1 MNLWVASKMLRG
13 WLIRPSLNCRYS
25 QVYSKKKGTKHGKC
39 EWDREASTSKLN
51 SASGL
56 RLLFP
61 HTWFWYGWRF
71 ALWNGFLE
79 YPNLKSLMIR
89 MEWKFILTFVLPL
102 LLDSVLQIRKWHFHL
117 IFTLKNI
124 NSTLSDA
131 LQVEVC
137 IASST
142 GHGASSAVH
151 QGSAYKASIG
161 DEDIATTRGTRQVIQ
176 QLGVQVVSK
185 AKGVKSTRQLFPTC
199 RKKAEQQSCWLFGAF
214 YMCIPSTPGC
224 NTLQP
229 KIVLYKTNHSHLEDH
244 SKESFCGASLRHR
257 SFPQSQ
263 NLQIQNWDPMTYF
276 LFKGFQNQLRH
287 HHHDILWPS
296 MWNQITLHPWD
307 SHPT

>member
-13 WLIRPSLNCRYS
+13 WFIRSSLNCRYS
-25 QVYSKKKGTKHGKC
+25 QVYSKKKGF

-51 SASGL
+51 SASGLSL

-89 MEWKFILTFVLPL
+89 MEWKFSFTFVLTL

-117 IFTLKNI
+117 IFTLINI
-124 NSTLSDA
+124 NSTPRDA

-151 QGSAYKASIG
+151 QGSAYEASIG

-214 YMCIPSTPGC
+214 YAFQAPQVVTHY
-224 NTLQP
+224 NL
-229 KIVLYKTNHSHLEDH
+229 KLYGTKQIIHTWRIIQ
-244 SKESFCGASLRHR
+244 KRGFCGASLRHR

-276 LFKGFQNQLRH
+276 FFKGFQNQLRH
-287 HHHDILWPS
+287 HHYDIWVFP
-296 MWNQITLHPWD
+296 
-307 SHPT
+307 

>member
-1 MNLWVASKMLRG
+1 MLRG
-13 WLIRPSLNCRYS
+13 WFIRPSLNCRYS

-89 MEWKFILTFVLPL
+89 MEWKFSFTFVLTL

-117 IFTLKNI
+117 IFTLINI

-151 QGSAYKASIG
+151 QGSAYEASIG
-161 DEDIATTRGTRQVIQ
+161 DENIATTRGTRQVIQ

-199 RKKAEQQSCWLFGAF
+199 RKKAELLVVWSFL
-214 YMCIPSTPGC
+214 YVLSKHPR
-224 NTLQP
+224 LQHITS

-276 LFKGFQNQLRH
+276 FFKGFQNQLRH
-287 HHHDILWPS
+287 HHYDIWVFP
-296 MWNQITLHPWD
+296 
-307 SHPT
+307 

>member
-13 WLIRPSLNCRYS
+13 WFIRSSLNCRYS
-25 QVYSKKKGTKHGKC
+25 QVYSKKKGF

-51 SASGL
+51 SASGLSL

-89 MEWKFILTFVLPL
+89 MEWKFSFTFVLTL

-117 IFTLKNI
+117 IFTLINI
-124 NSTLSDA
+124 NSTPSDA

-151 QGSAYKASIG
+151 QGSAYEASIG

-199 RKKAEQQSCWLFGAF
+199 RKKAELLVVWSFL
-214 YMCIPSTPGC
+214 CIPSTPGC
-224 NTLQP
+224 NTLLQ
-229 KIVLYKTNHSHLEDH
+229 KLYFTKQIIHTWRIIQ
-244 SKESFCGASLRHR
+244 KRGFCGASLRHR

-276 LFKGFQNQLRH
+276 FFKGFQNQLRH
-287 HHHDILWPS
+287 HHYDIWVFP
-296 MWNQITLHPWD
+296 
-307 SHPT
+307 